1 METLVSGEHRAR
13 KEKRERLVLKV
24 KREIWEQKETGEFL
38 AHLVSKVLKDHKDL
52 KGLKDHLENLDRLDL
67 LVKKEKMDHLDL
79 LDTLVDQ
86 GIRETKVPK
95 VEMDHLVLKE
105 KEAKMVSRE
114 KEDKLVL
121 EDSEVELEDLEALES
136 LDPRERL
143 EFLDQKV
150 LGVHLVRLDYQ
161 EYLAR
166 TKLLDLLEK
175 EDRLENM
182 VLLDQLVFQE

>member
-52 KGLKDHLENLDRLDL
+52 KGLKDHLENLDRLDH

-86 GIRETKVPK
+86 GI
-95 VEMDHLVLKE
+95 KE

-121 EDSEVELEDLEALES
+121 EDSGRVGRPGS
-136 LDPRERL
+136 I
-143 EFLDQKV
+143 
-150 LGVHLVRLDYQ
+150 GI
-161 EYLAR
+161 
-166 TKLLDLLEK
+166 TG
-175 EDRLENM
+175 
-182 VLLDQLVFQE
+182 